1 MAETR
6 RASQV
11 ATHTANII
19 RNTCKFIPVVGKFG
33 DALAKLLD
41 AYADKFKAKT
51 EQDELL
57 NLLSDFTALF
67 YEPLKFFA
75 KADSSRARCPIEKF
89 SGNIRLILDRIE
101 SVMEKCKNLLNKYVK
116 AGKFQKTFS
125 LSLTKQEFKDLRG
138 SLTAASNLIGDFC
151 SFQQHAMITKVYES
165 MELDTSIVEIISEG
179 LQNMY
184 CSQDFLN
191 FRMLPSHPKRKLSSL
206 LETFVQLDCQH
217 SEVSQIDPRLFPV
230 LKPLLSEN
238 NSIVVGNAGFGK
250 STLATV
256 VACICANTVT
266 PIKALEANPM
276 LSNVVR
282 RGFPLLVRLRHYFAL
297 EEQKPENKVGFLHY
311 VFRRLNRHWDA
322 SSVPFSSFKS
332 FVTKLPRVYLI
343 LDGLDE
349 VDHKDIVKLTEA
361 MNKIIESFAAENQ
374 LKVVITT
381 RPASLDILKK
391 LPVPD
396 PVVLQLRPLSN
407 EMIFESFEKHAHC
420 LFKDQ
425 RIDML
430 QRFKGS
436 FDTLSDD
443 LKSFLRV
450 PLHVSMAVMVLR
462 EKITLNPNRY
472 LFFSEFCDVI
482 FKREAEVDRY
492 DGSKS
497 GLAQKINEFQDD
509 LKETHEILAYKSYVD
524 PNFHPPIVSKEVMDS
539 ALDEVFRN
547 LDSKTQDDMKMCV
560 TTRLT
565 MVKDSS
571 EGFRFE
577 FQIKPLC
584 AFYAANYMLSR
595 WSKNRAE
602 KIDFQLTCDNYNRW
616 RDVIEFLLDGMFQ
629 TKYRNDVA
637 TMFKIILESTSTQR
651 ENLLL
656 WSGEDQF
663 AIDILCHVQHLTKQ
677 QIQNMKMY
685 LVEIAKSIFKLFLLN
700 LMPGT
705 SPSHY
710 THVTLHIDRWVEPL
724 PELPAYLTPYA
735 TMTTYAKALVKLAA
749 YLSSDEVAKFE
760 DLLHKSLKVSLAA
773 SALVAWMFSLA
784 YLNVIEKESKPDYF
798 HLEPLIKKNIPTP
811 DDILSTSQAN
821 LFAFLAIQT
830 CPATTPFWKQFATI
844 PTAPRNDWSGVRYMS
859 LPVLR
864 WCVVIHKISFEECSL
879 PPNLFSIEEETFPM
893 VLTDGVQEPAEK
905 RKFWRGVVPALIG
918 ESYFPVNDM
927 VVENLS
933 SEVTWVHEF
942 HEDERNLT
950 IHYENCLLMSLHL
963 FTLHTNESPFDPSRH
978 RNRIDSL
985 TVTGNPS
992 EGTIQIPPVTAMEKD
1007 KSRYTM
1013 L

>member
-349 VDHKDIVKLTEA
+349 VDHKDIPKFTEA
-361 MNKIIESFAAENQ
+361 MTGIIGSFTAENQ

-381 RPASLDILKK
+381 RPTSLDILNE

-396 PVVLQLRPLSN
+396 PIVLKLQPLRN
-407 EMIFESFEKHAHC
+407 EKIFESFEKHAHC
-420 LFKDQ
+420 LFGEDGKQ
-425 RIDML
+425 ML
-430 QRFKGS
+430 DRFKAS
-436 FDTLSDD
+436 FDSLSEDV
-443 LKSFLRV
+443 KSFLRV

-462 EKITLNPNRY
+462 EKESLNSNRY
-472 LFFSEFCDVI
+472 MFFSEFCDVI

-492 DGSKS
+492 DGDKS
-497 GLAQKINEFQDD
+497 ESAPHINENSDD
-509 LKETHEILAYKSYVD
+509 LKETHEIMAYKSYVD

-539 ALDEVFRN
+539 ALDEAFGDK
-547 LDSKTQDDMKMCV
+547 DSETQYNMKKCV

-571 EGFRFE
+571 QGEHFE

-584 AFYAANYMLSR
+584 AFFAANHMISR
-595 WSKNRAE
+595 WRKKE
-602 KIDFQLTCDNYNRW
+602 PETIDFRVLCDKYSRW
-616 RDVIEFLLDGMFQ
+616 RDVIEFIRDGMFQ
-629 TKYRNDVA
+629 KKYRKDVA
-637 TMFKIILESTSTQR
+637 TMYKIILECTSTQR
-651 ENLLL
+651 ENFLL
-656 WSGEDQF
+656 WSGGDQF
-663 AIDILCHVQHLTKQ
+663 AIDILCHVQDLKPE
-677 QIQNMKMY
+677 QIQTMKMY
-685 LVEIAKSIFKLFLLN
+685 FVESAKSIFKKILLN
-700 LMPGT
+700 C
-705 SPSHY
+705 
-710 THVTLHIDRWVEPL
+710 VVENG
-724 PELPAYLTPYA
+724 ENSGICNVGRRKGKRYARESLTTYA
-735 TMTTYAKALVKLAA
+735 TLTTYAKALVKLAA
-749 YLSSDEVAKFE
+749 NLSSDEVAKLAN
-760 DLLHKSLKVSLAA
+760 LLHQSLKVSLAA
-773 SALVAWMFSLA
+773 DAVAAWLFSLA
-784 YLNVIEKESKPDYF
+784 YLKVIEKKEPDFF

-830 CPATTPFWKQFATI
+830 CPAATSFWNQFATF
-844 PTAPRNDWSGVRYMS
+844 PTAPSNDWSEVRYLS
-859 LPVLR
+859 LPFLQT
-864 WCVVIHKISFEECSL
+864 CVAYGINFQESTL
-879 PPNLFSIEEETFPM
+879 PPNLFSTNEIIGNQEWVVFDPMLFPM
-893 VLTDGVQEPAEK
+893 
-905 RKFWRGVVPALIG
+905 FALNLPGAVKDI
-918 ESYFPVNDM
+918 

-933 SEVTWVHEF
+933 SEVTLVHDF
-942 HEDERNLT
+942 HINSHKEASHSNEGNLT
-950 IHYENCLLMSLHL
+950 IFDENCYFMSLNL
-963 FTLHTNESPFDPSRH
+963 GLMPKNVIVQ
-978 RNRIDSL
+978 N
-985 TVTGNPS
+985 
-992 EGTIQIPPVTAMEKD
+992 
-1007 KSRYTM
+1007 
-1013 L
+1013 